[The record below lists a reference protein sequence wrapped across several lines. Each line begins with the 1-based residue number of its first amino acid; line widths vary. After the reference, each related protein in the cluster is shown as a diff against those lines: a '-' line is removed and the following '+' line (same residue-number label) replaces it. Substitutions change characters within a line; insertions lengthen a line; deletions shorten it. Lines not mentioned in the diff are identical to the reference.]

1 MVKIKR
7 ILVSQPKPAADSKSP
22 YFDLETKYGVKI
34 DFKPFIRVEPVV
46 AKDFRTQ
53 KVNILDHT
61 AVVFTAKAAID
72 HFFRL
77 CKEMRVTVP
86 DDMKYF
92 CVSQAVAN
100 YLQNYI
106 QYRKRKVFFS
116 LTGKI
121 EGLEKDLRRHNDEKF
136 LVVMSDVHEVNMGNA
151 ESGKEDVMSMM
162 TKVEAAV
169 ATKAV
174 MYKTVAADFTQE
186 PDFNYDMFIF
196 FSPTGIA
203 SLFKNFPDFKQGD
216 MYIGCM
222 GPTTIKVA
230 KEAGLTVNVEPTPEV
245 PSMPAALEVLLK
257 ETNKKK

>member
-7 ILVSQPKPAADSKSP
+7 ILVSQPKPAEDSKSP

-34 DFKPFIRVEPVV
+34 DFKPFIRVEPVA
-46 AKDFRTQ
+46 AKEFRTQ

-61 AVVFTAKAAID
+61 AIVFTAKAAID

-77 CKEMRVTVP
+77 CKELRVTVP

-116 LTGKI
+116 TTGKI
-121 EGLEKDLRRHNDEKF
+121 EDLEKDLKRHNDEKY
-136 LVVMSDVHEVNMGNA
+136 LVIMSDVHEVNMGNA
-151 ESGKEDVMSMM
+151 ESGKEDIISLMS
-162 TKVEAAV
+162 KVGVEV
-169 ATKAV
+169 ANKAI
-174 MYKTVAADFTQE
+174 MYKTVATDFTQE
-186 PDFNYDMFIF
+186 PDFDYDMFVF

-203 SLFKNFPDFKQGD
+203 SLFKNFPDFQQGEK
-216 MYIGCM
+216 YIGCM

-230 KEAGLTVNVEPTPEV
+230 KEAGLTVNVEPTKES